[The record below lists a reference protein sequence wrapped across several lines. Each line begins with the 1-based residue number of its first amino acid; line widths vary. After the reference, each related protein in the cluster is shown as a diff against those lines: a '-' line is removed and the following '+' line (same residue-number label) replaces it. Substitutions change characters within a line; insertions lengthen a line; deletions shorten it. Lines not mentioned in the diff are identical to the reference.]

1 MTATDLTTS
10 ASRGGLASDRGT
22 PSGNRRIPF
31 RLDRVAHWFFVAPA
45 VIYVALF
52 FGYPIVKNF
61 IMGFQ
66 NYSTST
72 FFTGVAPWVGFSNYV
87 RVISS
92 SIFSTAITNTAL
104 FTIGSIAGQFVL
116 GLLLA
121 LFFKRRFPLSG
132 VLRALM
138 LLPWLL
144 PLIASSAVWKWMF
157 DQGSGIINQA
167 LLFLHLVPVAVPWIV
182 SPSFAL
188 ISVIIV
194 NIWLG
199 IPFNMTILYGGLQ
212 GVPDELYEAA
222 SLDGATGWKAFR
234 HITWPSLRPVV
245 TVVLVLGVVYTL
257 KVLDIIL
264 GLTGG
269 GPANATETLA
279 TDSYHQSFVLFSFGD
294 GAALSNILIIISLI
308 FTVVY
313 LRLTRRAVDD

>member
-1 MTATDLTTS
+1 MTATNLTTS
-10 ASRGGLASDRGT
+10 ASRGGLASGRGT
-22 PSGNRRIPF
+22 PTGRKRMPF
-31 RLDRVAHWFFVAPA
+31 RFDRISHWLFVAPA
-45 VIYVALF
+45 VAYVALF
-52 FGYPIVKNF
+52 FGYPIVKNI

-66 NYSTST
+66 NYTTST
-72 FFTGVAPWVGFSNYV
+72 FFTGVAPWVGFANYA

-92 SIFSTAITNTAL
+92 SIFTTAVTNTAL

-121 LFFKRRFPLSG
+121 LYFKRRFPLSA
-132 VLRALM
+132 VLRSLM

-144 PLIASSAVWKWMF
+144 PLIASSAVWKWML

-167 LLFLHLVPVAVPWIV
+167 LLFLHLVPAAVPWIV
-182 SPSFAL
+182 SPNFAL
-188 ISVIIV
+188 ISIIIV

-199 IPFNMTILYGGLQ
+199 IPFNVTILYGGLQ
-212 GVPDELYEAA
+212 GIPDELYEAA

-234 HITWPSLRPVV
+234 YITWPGLRPVV

-269 GPANATETLA
+269 GPANSTETLA

-294 GAALSNILIIISLI
+294 GAALSNILIVISLI

-313 LRLTRRAVDD
+313 LRLNRRAIDE

>member
-1 MTATDLTTS
+1 MTATNLTAS
-10 ASRGGLASDRGT
+10 ATRGGLASGRGT
-22 PSGNRRIPF
+22 PSARNKVPF
-31 RLDRVAHWFFVAPA
+31 RLDRISHWFFVAPA
-45 VIYVALF
+45 VAYVGLF
-52 FGYPIVKNF
+52 FGYPIVKNI

-66 NYSTST
+66 DYTTST
-72 FFTGVAPWVGFSNYV
+72 FYTGVAPWVGFANYA

-92 SIFSTAITNTAL
+92 SIFATAVTNTAL
-104 FTIGSIAGQFVL
+104 FTIGSIIGQFAL

-121 LFFKRRFPLSG
+121 LFFKRRFPLGG
-132 VLRALM
+132 VLRSLM

-144 PLIASSAVWKWMF
+144 PLIASSAVWKWML
-157 DQGSGIINQA
+157 DQGSGIINQI
-167 LLFLHLVPVAVPWIV
+167 LLFVHVVPAAVPWIV

-199 IPFNMTILYGGLQ
+199 IPFNVTILYGGLQ
-212 GVPDELYEAA
+212 GIPDELYAAA

-234 HITWPSLRPVV
+234 YITWPGLRPVV

-269 GPANATETLA
+269 GPANSTETLA

-294 GAALSNILIIISLI
+294 GAALSNILILVSLI

-313 LRLTRRAVDD
+313 LRLNRRAVED

>member
-10 ASRGGLASDRGT
+10 ASRGGLASGRGI
-22 PSGNRRIPF
+22 PPARKKIPF
-31 RLDRVAHWFFVAPA
+31 RLDRISHWFFIAPA
-45 VIYVALF
+45 VAYVALF

-66 NYSTST
+66 NYTTST
-72 FFTGVAPWVGFSNYV
+72 FFTGVAPWVGFANYA

-92 SIFSTAITNTAL
+92 SIFTTALTNTAL
-104 FTIGSIAGQFVL
+104 FTIGSIVGQFVL
-116 GLLLA
+116 GILLA
-121 LFFKRRFPLSG
+121 LFFKRRFPLSA
-132 VLRALM
+132 VLRSLM

-144 PLIASSAVWKWMF
+144 PLIASSAVWKWML
-157 DQGSGIINQA
+157 DQGSGIVNQI
-167 LLFLHLVPVAVPWIV
+167 LLSLHLIPAAVPWIV
-182 SPSFAL
+182 SPNFAL
-188 ISVIIV
+188 ISIIIV

-199 IPFNMTILYGGLQ
+199 IPFNVTILYGGLQ
-212 GVPDELYEAA
+212 GIPDELYEAG

-234 HITWPSLRPVV
+234 YITWPGLRPVV

-269 GPANATETLA
+269 GPANSTETLA

-294 GAALSNILIIISLI
+294 GAALSNILILISLV

-313 LRLTRRAVDD
+313 LRLNRLAAED

>member
-10 ASRGGLASDRGT
+10 ASRGGLASGRGT
-22 PSGNRRIPF
+22 PSTRKKIPF
-31 RLDRVAHWFFVAPA
+31 RLDRISHWFFIAPA
-45 VIYVALF
+45 VAYVALF
-52 FGYPIVKNF
+52 FGYPIVKNL

-66 NYSTST
+66 DYSTST
-72 FFTGVAPWVGFSNYV
+72 FFTGVAPWVGFANYA

-92 SIFSTAITNTAL
+92 SIFTTAVTNTAL
-104 FTIGSIAGQFVL
+104 FTIGSIVGQFAL

-121 LFFKRRFPLSG
+121 LFFKRRFPLSA
-132 VLRALM
+132 VLRSLM

-144 PLIASSAVWKWMF
+144 PLIASSAVWKWML
-157 DQGSGIINQA
+157 DQGSGIINQI
-167 LLFLHLVPVAVPWIV
+167 LLFLHLIPAAVPWIV

-188 ISVIIV
+188 ISIIIV

-199 IPFNMTILYGGLQ
+199 IPFNVTILYGGLQ
-212 GVPDELYEAA
+212 GIPDDLYEAG

-234 HITWPSLRPVV
+234 YITWPGLRPVV

-269 GPANATETLA
+269 GPANSTETLA

-294 GAALSNILIIISLI
+294 GAALSNILILISLV

-313 LRLTRRAVDD
+313 LRLNRRAAED